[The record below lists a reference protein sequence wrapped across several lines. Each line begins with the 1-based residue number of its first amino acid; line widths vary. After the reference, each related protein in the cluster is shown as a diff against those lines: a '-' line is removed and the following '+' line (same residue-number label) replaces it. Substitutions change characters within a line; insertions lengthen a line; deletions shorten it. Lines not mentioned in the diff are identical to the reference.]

1 MEGKIL
7 ANIRGVYTI
16 YADGVNYNVFS
27 RGHLRHE
34 NKKLLVGDDVI
45 FDEETLT
52 IEDVKD
58 RKNELIRPKSS
69 NIDELLIAMSLKEPD
84 YSSELIYKFLT
95 YANMNNIPA
104 SVILTKADLVD
115 DFTNI
120 NILKGDLEKLGIKV
134 FILSPKDKERIAEL
148 KEHLKG
154 KSTLFMGQTGVGKST
169 LMNEIDP
176 SFNRLIGEYSVALNR
191 GKHKTKEVVLF
202 PYNDGFIGDTPGFS
216 SLELDLFKEDLAS
229 YFPGYNK
236 YYLDCYF
243 SDCLHQNEKDC
254 KIKEEITKGNL
265 SNDAYQVYLKLL
277 NELPYRKERYK
288 R

>member
-16 YADGVNYNVFS
+16 YSNGVNYNVFS

-34 NKKLLVGDDVI
+34 NKKLLVGDNVV
-45 FDEETLT
+45 FDDETLT
-52 IEDVKD
+52 IEDVLD
-58 RKNELIRPKSS
+58 RKNELVRPKSA

-84 YSSELIYKFLT
+84 YSVELIYKFLT
-95 YANMNNIPA
+95 YTNMNNIPA
-104 SVILTKADLVD
+104 SVILTKADLVT
-115 DFTNI
+115 DFSDI
-120 NILKGDLEKLGIKV
+120 NILKNDLEKLGIKV
-134 FILSPKDKERIAEL
+134 FILSPKDKEGIQEL

-176 SFNRLIGEYSVALNR
+176 AFNRLIGEYSTALNR

-202 PYNDGFIGDTPGFS
+202 PYNDGYIGDTPGFS
-216 SLELDLFKEDLAS
+216 SLELDLFKEDLAT
-229 YFPGYNK
+229 YFPGYTK

-254 KIKEEITKGNL
+254 KIKEEIANGNL
-265 SNDAYQVYLKLL
+265 SKVAYEVYLKLL
-277 NELPYRKERYK
+277 NELPYRKERFK

>member
-169 LMNEIDP
+169 LMNEIDH